1 MLQYW
6 CKKYTKNTRG
16 DEMATKRTNI
26 SLSEE
31 ILDYYQEMADKMGL
45 PRNAAIVMAL
55 KTYMDQQKSLEMG
68 NIYKAMEELANQL
81 EKKQ

>member
-1 MLQYW
+1 
-6 CKKYTKNTRG
+6 
-16 DEMATKRTNI
+16 MATKRTNI

-31 ILDYYQEMADKMGL
+31 ILDYYQGIADKMGL

-68 NIYKAMEELANQL
+68 NIYKAMEELTSKL
-81 EKKQ
+81 EKLQDN

>member
-1 MLQYW
+1 
-6 CKKYTKNTRG
+6 
-16 DEMATKRTNI
+16 MATKRTNI

-31 ILDYYQEMADKMGL
+31 ILDYYQEIADNMGL

-68 NIYKAMEELANQL
+68 AIYKAMEELTSKL
-81 EKKQ
+81 EQMGVVNNDEGVN

>member
-1 MLQYW
+1 
-6 CKKYTKNTRG
+6 
-16 DEMATKRTNI
+16 MATKRTNI

-45 PRNAAIVMAL
+45 PRNAAMVMAL

-68 NIYKAMEELANQL
+68 AIYKAMEELTAKL
-81 EKKQ
+81 EQGKE